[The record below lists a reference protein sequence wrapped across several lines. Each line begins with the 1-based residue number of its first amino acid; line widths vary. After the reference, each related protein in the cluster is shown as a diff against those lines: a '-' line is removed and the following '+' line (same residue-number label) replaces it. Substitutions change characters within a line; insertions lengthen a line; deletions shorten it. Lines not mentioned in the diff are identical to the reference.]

1 MVDTRK
7 TSCNGGKRVVGGK
20 RMTGG
25 KRATDP
31 NCVSGGK
38 RASKKSYRK
47 TQKRVRFLKQRK
59 HKVKGG

>member
-7 TSCNGGKRVVGGK
+7 TSCNGGRRVSGGKRVTGGK

-25 KRATDP
+25 KRA
-31 NCVSGGK
+31 
-38 RASKKSYRK
+38 SKKSYHK

-59 HKVKGG
+59 RKVKGG

>member
-7 TSCNGGKRVVGGK
+7 TSCNGGKRVV
-20 RMTGG
+20 
-25 KRATDP
+25 
-31 NCVSGGK
+31 GGK

-59 HKVKGG
+59 RKVKGG

>member
-7 TSCNGGKRVVGGK
+7 TTCSGGKRVIGGK
-20 RMTGG
+20 RVT
-25 KRATDP
+25 
-31 NCVSGGK
+31 GGK

-59 HKVKGG
+59 RKVKGG

>member
-1 MVDTRK
+1 MAYTRK

-38 RASKKSYRK
+38 RASKNL
-47 TQKRVRFLKQRK
+47 TAK
-59 HKVKGG
+59 HKNVFVS